1 MTPDR
6 RNSYRSTSGSSPAR
20 SALTASGQVVLP
32 GWVLLPLRAF
42 LGGTFVF
49 AGLQKLADPNFFDAT
64 SSSSIQA
71 QLRTA
76 AARSPIGGLLKV
88 GNHQA
93 VLLGVFIALAELLIG
108 AMTLLGLA
116 GRLAAM
122 GGALLSAGFLLAVS
136 WHSRPYYYGP
146 DIVFLAAWTPLMLGG
161 TGAWSIDSWLQSRA
175 WIEVGRSPTLNV
187 RAPARTPEDVDLQR
201 RTLLAQIRLAGFIA
215 IPLALVGASSAALG
229 RLLGGTAHTRAASP
243 TLGGSGTS
251 TAPTT
256 APNTSANPSVT
267 ASPTTAAPAGTVLG
281 SASKVPA
288 GGAASF
294 VDPKSGDP
302 SYVVHAANGTFR
314 AFSAICTHSGC
325 TVDFNRSTDSFLC
338 PCHGAEFNATT
349 GAVLQGPA
357 RRPLPEI
364 PITIEAGNIYRTNS

>member
-1 MTPDR
+1 MTPKR
-6 RNSYRSTSGSSPAR
+6 RDSHRSVPGSSPAR
-20 SALTASGQVVLP
+20 SALIASGQVVLP

-64 SSSSIQA
+64 SASSIQA

-88 GNHQA
+88 GNHQ
-93 VLLGVFIALAELLIG
+93 VVVLGVLIALAELLIG

-116 GRLAAM
+116 GRLAAV

-146 DIVFLAAWTPLMLGG
+146 DIVFLAAWTSLMLGG

-175 WIEVGRSPTLNV
+175 RIEVGRSPTPNV
-187 RAPARTPEDVDLQR
+187 RAARTPEDVDLQR

-229 RLLGGTAHTRAASP
+229 RLLGNTAHTRAASP

-256 APNTSANPSVT
+256 APNTSANASVT
-267 ASPTTAAPAGTVLG
+267 ASPTTTAPAGTVLG
-281 SASKVPA
+281 STSTVPA

-314 AFSAICTHSGC
+314 AFSAVCTHSGC

-364 PITIEAGNIYRTNS
+364 PITVQAGSIYRTNS